1 MRVPVQPQA
10 ADGRPGSQRGAWTAP
25 AVHAHHARKPRPC
38 WPDLAWVFGAVPLPP
53 RRSGRGARQ
62 RRWPWTCA
70 ARMVLKPLASNRE
83 GARRRVLRDAE
94 CCALCGRRRLRG
106 HRQGSAKG
114 HPASAGV
121 LPADDRP
128 AHGAG
133 DARGVATTREQQW
146 SGIRAQARRRR
157 RRDRALATGALA
169 RALLGCGGAVA
180 EPVGRPLRSGDRV
193 NGDHAS
199 SAGRASSAGSC
210 ERGLAAPSL
219 QGFDSAAH
227 AETRSARRQPSR
239 RCARDAKQPGHLG
252 KPRARCGGSPRR
264 LFPAQRACDA
274 LRVMRHT
281 QTTAH
286 PNEMRLSANRHEWF
300 GNPEP
305 WADQYR

>member
-1 MRVPVQPQA
+1 MLARPCAGPWRGPAPAQA
-10 ADGRPGSQRGAWTAP
+10 IWARRSAAALALDVRDAHGPEAFGEQQRGRATQSA
-25 AVHAHHARKPRPC
+25 
-38 WPDLAWVFGAVPLPP
+38 
-53 RRSGRGARQ
+53 
-62 RRWPWTCA
+62 
-70 ARMVLKPLASNRE
+70 
-83 GARRRVLRDAE
+83 ARRRVL
-94 CCALCGRRRLRG
+94 CAVWQAAAPRPPARVRQRPSGERWRLACRR
-106 HRQGSAKG
+106 
-114 HPASAGV
+114 PAS
-121 LPADDRP
+121 
-128 AHGAG
+128 
-133 DARGVATTREQQW
+133 
-146 SGIRAQARRRR
+146 ARRRR
-157 RRDRALATGALA
+157 CKRRRHHTRAAVVRDPGPSATTPPA
-169 RALLGCGGAVA
+169 RPRGRPAPWHGLSLDAVARWPSRSAGLLGQ
-180 EPVGRPLRSGDRV
+180 GDRV

-199 SAGRASSAGSC
+199 SADRASSAGSC

-239 RCARDAKQPGHLG
+239 RCVRDAKQPGHLG
-252 KPRARCGGSPRR
+252 KPRARRSGSPRR